1 MLALDKGFPRL
12 AYFYPIYGNRYPIS
26 RMQKRTQ
33 FVDFGG
39 PAQRDSKKGG
49 RGTQTRHPL
58 RRWSYR
64 VYATHMIDQ
73 ETRRLALQTFRDVLN
88 STSAKAADKLRAAE
102 GVLKLE
108 AEEKDQGLSDV
119 LDANDEELL
128 NRARGTHDKTEKE
141 SLEAFVSGE

>member
-1 MLALDKGFPRL
+1 
-12 AYFYPIYGNRYPIS
+12 
-26 RMQKRTQ
+26 
-33 FVDFGG
+33 
-39 PAQRDSKKGG
+39 
-49 RGTQTRHPL
+49 
-58 RRWSYR
+58 
-64 VYATHMIDQ
+64 MIDQ

-128 NRARGTHDKTEKE
+128 NRARGTHQTEV
-141 SLEAFVSGE
+141 VSGEKAWDLTPGVKYEAPKTENEVAKSNNDAALVAWLGG

>member
-1 MLALDKGFPRL
+1 MAH
-12 AYFYPIYGNRYPIS
+12 S
-26 RMQKRTQ
+26 
-33 FVDFGG
+33 
-39 PAQRDSKKGG
+39 
-49 RGTQTRHPL
+49 TR
-58 RRWSYR
+58 
-64 VYATHMIDQ
+64 MIDQ

-128 NRARGTHDKTEKE
+128 NRARGTHDKTENEVTK
-141 SLEAFVSGE
+141 SNNDAALVAWLGG